1 MEYHNQSASALWSG
15 QTPSLDHS
23 SQILIREY
31 PHRAIAIASSTH
43 ALILRHSSTTSD
55 AIANGSLPS
64 LASAS
69 ARGASSDTNSSKCMV
84 EFSPRT
90 KHLLEDYR
98 PLTPRPIYGTLGL
111 ISVGRDVFLC
121 VITNASR
128 VATIR
133 PGETVEKIEGVQ
145 FFCLNSSD
153 YDDVVAVDPYDLDT
167 DASSVYGQNLGRRD
181 VGLEHPCLELQK
193 LLGNGTFYYSTDFDV
208 TNRMQDRYD
217 RLPNPPKNKPVDT
230 PLGQRTQIHSK
241 STTLTNRSC
250 GTRT

>member
-1 MEYHNQSASALWSG
+1 MESHSQSASALWSG
-15 QTPSLDHS
+15 QAPSLDHS

-69 ARGASSDTNSSKCMV
+69 RAASLDSNPSKCMV
-84 EFSPRT
+84 EFIPRA

-111 ISVGRDVFLC
+111 ISIGRDAFLC
-121 VITNASR
+121 VITHASR

-133 PGETVEKIEGVQ
+133 PGETVEKIDRK
-145 FFCLNSSD
+145 S
-153 YDDVVAVDPYDLDT
+153 VV
-167 DASSVYGQNLGRRD
+167 
-181 VGLEHPCLELQK
+181 
-193 LLGNGTFYYSTDFDV
+193 
-208 TNRMQDRYD
+208 
-217 RLPNPPKNKPVDT
+217 
-230 PLGQRTQIHSK
+230 
-241 STTLTNRSC
+241 
-250 GTRT
+250 